1 MISKTAA
8 RCLDESA
15 DSSFMRWFEAKM
27 EELEKTNFVV
37 VVKAKPS
44 QSIGLSKCYG
54 KTPRPLSV
62 LEQKIEAAIARW
74 PELSPWQLSKKMDA
88 DVWPNTIKRYM
99 MRRGQA

>member
-37 VVKAKPS
+37 VVKATPS
-44 QSIGLSKCYG
+44 QSIGLSKCFG
-54 KTPRPLSV
+54 KSPRPPSV
-62 LEQKIEAAIARW
+62 LEQKIEAALAKW
-74 PELSPWQLSKKMDA
+74 PDLSPWHLAKKMDG
-88 DVWPNTIKRYM
+88 DVYPQTIRRYLKR
-99 MRRGQA
+99 RNK